1 MNTQYIPTIVVNADG
16 TEVIENVPCGTLKST
31 KFTSVNEDSGDSHKS
46 EKQAPKKFVPKFKK

>member
-1 MNTQYIPTIVVNADG
+1 MNTQYVPTIVVNADG

-31 KFTSVNEDSGDSHKS
+31 KFTSVKEDSEDRDKS